1 MTSTKVGHKA
11 SETTGEFL
19 GNKISD
25 TVVQSNDDKIVK
37 TKPIVEITIPQ
48 EKIEETL
55 NELRQI
61 L

>member
-11 SETTGEFL
+11 SETTGKFL